1 MGIEEYSKKKYRER
15 PSSGE
20 TAWGIPGAGKGLE
33 SLVRGVGNWWR
44 GRNAEK
50 PERVGVDLYNPPA
63 EPRFRNIIPDPT
75 ELILGGDRFS
85 KYDKWMT
92 ENMVRPFGE
101 WAFETVPESFQ
112 KWNQSYQTGSPISG
126 DVSRDWGGQIG
137 DIGKWLVNTPYT
149 WGKFGVDVG
158 ADVLQAAEAM
168 DPAWLG
174 GEGRGLF
181 SKEQKYQWDAAAVDK
196 FGINSFYKDN
206 PYTKYDWGED
216 WDGTK
221 ESNPIWSEVN
231 ELTTNHMYENFLTE
245 DMSGEI
251 WNKVVNE
258 TGYDNLMGETDK
270 KQNERFHKKFVKMYP
285 NEWDM
290 NWMYEEDRIMKK
302 DYDLGGKGT
311 PGAIEEFEIGF
322 NYDPLLPY
330 STDETG
336 FLEGSTRGL
345 GEALLMFGGPGMLSK
360 GRKFVPKWKKKHVD
374 EGIMRAAEGLDDYDW
389 AKRWMR
395 DQDR

>member
-1 MGIEEYSKKKYRER
+1 MGIEEYNREKR
-15 PSSGE
+15 NPLEPGIGE
-20 TAWGIPGAGKGLE
+20 TAWGVPGAGEGLE

-50 PERVGVDLYNPPA
+50 PERVGVDLYNPPS

-85 KYDKWMT
+85 KYDKWMNK
-92 ENMVRPFGE
+92 NMVRPFGK
-101 WAFETVPESFQ
+101 WAFETVPESYQ
-112 KWNQSYQTGSPISG
+112 KWNESYVNPTGPISG

-158 ADVLQAAEAM
+158 ADVLQAGEAM
-168 DPAWLG
+168 DPTWLG

-206 PYTKYDWGED
+206 PYTKYDWTEN
-216 WDGTK
+216 WTK
-221 ESNPIWSEVN
+221 KTNPILDEVAD
-231 ELTTNHMYENFLTE
+231 TTSRYMYEDFLTE
-245 DMSGEI
+245 DMADGI
-251 WNKVVNE
+251 WNE
-258 TGYDNLMGETDK
+258 IGYDSLKGKTRDEQNGMFYDK
-270 KQNERFHKKFVKMYP
+270 FIEKYA

-290 NWMYEEDRIMKK
+290 NWQYEQDRILKK

-330 STDETG
+330 STGETG

-395 DQDR
+395 NQGG

>member
-1 MGIEEYSKKKYRER
+1 MGIEEYNRKKRNPLE
-15 PSSGE
+15 PGIGE
-20 TAWGIPGAGKGLE
+20 TAWGVPGAGEGLE

-50 PERVGVDLYNPPA
+50 PERVGVNLYNPPS

-85 KYDKWMT
+85 KYDKWMNK
-92 ENMVRPFGE
+92 NMVRPFGK
-101 WAFETVPESFQ
+101 WAFETVPESYQ
-112 KWNQSYQTGSPISG
+112 KWNESYVNPTGPISG
-126 DVSRDWGGQIG
+126 DVSRDWKGQVG

-149 WGKFGVDVG
+149 WGTFAVDVG

-168 DPAWLG
+168 DPQWLG

-206 PYTKYDWGED
+206 PYTKYDWTEN
-216 WDGTK
+216 WTK
-221 ESNPIWSEVN
+221 KTNPILDEVAD
-231 ELTTNHMYENFLTE
+231 TTSRYMYEDFLTE
-245 DMSGEI
+245 DMADGI
-251 WNKVVNE
+251 WNE
-258 TGYDNLMGETDK
+258 IGYDSLKGKTSDE
-270 KQNERFHKKFVKMYP
+270 QNGMFYDKFVEKYA

-290 NWMYEEDRIMKK
+290 NWQYEQDRILKK
-302 DYDLGGKGT
+302 DYDLGGRGT
-311 PGAIEEFEIGF
+311 PGAIEEFEIGL
-322 NYDPLLPY
+322 NYDPFLPY
-330 STDETG
+330 STGETG

-395 DQDR
+395 DQGG

>member
-1 MGIEEYSKKKYRER
+1 MGIEEYNREKR
-15 PSSGE
+15 NPLEPGIGE
-20 TAWGIPGAGKGLE
+20 TAWGVPGAGEGLE

-85 KYDKWMT
+85 RYDKWMNK
-92 ENMVRPFGE
+92 NMVRPFGK
-101 WAFETVPESFQ
+101 WAFETVPESYQ
-112 KWNQSYQTGSPISG
+112 KWNESYVNPTGPISG

-158 ADVLQAAEAM
+158 ADVLQAGEAM
-168 DPAWLG
+168 DPTWLG

-196 FGINSFYKDN
+196 FGINPIYEDN
-206 PYTKYDWGED
+206 PYAKYDWTEN
-216 WDGTK
+216 WTK
-221 ESNPIWSEVN
+221 KTNPILDEVAD
-231 ELTTNHMYENFLTE
+231 TTSRYMYEDFLTE
-245 DMSGEI
+245 DMADGI
-251 WNKVVNE
+251 WNE
-258 TGYDNLMGETDK
+258 IGYDSLKGKTSDE
-270 KQNERFHKKFVKMYP
+270 QNGMFYDKFVEKYA

-290 NWMYEEDRIMKK
+290 NWQYEQDRILKK

-330 STDETG
+330 STGETG

-345 GEALLMFGGPGMLSK
+345 GEALLMFGGPGMLSR

-395 DQDR
+395 DQGG

>member
-1 MGIEEYSKKKYRER
+1 MGREEYSKEKYRER

-44 GRNAEK
+44 GRNVEK

-75 ELILGGDRFS
+75 ELILGGDRLS
-85 KYDKWMT
+85 KYDKWMNK
-92 ENMVRPFGE
+92 NMVRPFGK

-112 KWNQSYQTGSPISG
+112 EWNESYVNPTGPISG
-126 DVSRDWGGQIG
+126 DVSRDWKGQAG
-137 DIGKWLVNTPYT
+137 DVGKWLVNTPAT
-149 WGKFGVDVG
+149 WGTLVADVATDVG
-158 ADVLQAAEAM
+158 ESSVAM
-168 DPAWLG
+168 LPEWAG

-181 SKEQKYQWDAAAVDK
+181 SKEQKYNWDAAAVDK
-196 FGINSFYKDN
+196 FGIESLYKDN
-206 PYTKYDWGED
+206 PYVKYDWTEN
-216 WDGTK
+216 WTK
-221 ESNPIWSEVN
+221 KTNPILDKVAD
-231 ELTTNHMYENFLTE
+231 TTSKHMYENFLTE
-245 DMSGEI
+245 DIADGI
-251 WNKVVNE
+251 WNEIGSDRLKGKTRDEQNGMFYDKFIEKYANE
-258 TGYDNLMGETDK
+258 WNMNWEYETD
-270 KQNERFHKKFVKMYP
+270 
-285 NEWDM
+285 
-290 NWMYEEDRIMKK
+290 RILKK
-302 DYDLGGKGT
+302 DYDIGSKGT
-311 PGAIEEFEIGF
+311 PGAIEEFELNF
-322 NYDPLLPY
+322 NYDPMIPY

-360 GRKFVPKWKKKHVD
+360 GKKFVPKWKKKHFD

-395 DQDR
+395 DQGG